1 MTDTTEFSAASNKAD
16 SGLVTQTSRILAN
29 FQRFTSQPSFRRS
42 FPAVIA
48 VIAVAVGLLVYT
60 LLQQPERTTL
70 YASLPDSEKS
80 KVVDALKNQG
90 VAVSID
96 PTTGDILVPVDDYH
110 SSKIS
115 LAAQG
120 LPASVPGG
128 YQSLNDLPLGSSRSV
143 ELMRL
148 KQSQEI
154 ELARSIREIEDVL
167 SARVHLALPEKSV
180 FVRNQ
185 QPPTASVFV
194 QLPYGRTLGASQ
206 VTAIVHLVS
215 SSIPNMSKQ
224 DVTVV
229 DQNGALLSKSADDPD
244 SILSDSQLEHRM
256 RLESIYRTRIMSL
269 VTPIV
274 GPGNVS
280 TQVNL
285 EIDFT
290 RNETTEE
297 IVDPK
302 STATRSKQTT
312 LDISTDLP
320 ARGIPGA
327 VSNTPPT
334 QAELSTS
341 PSENSGDDR
350 IRTRSS
356 SDIENFEVSKTI
368 STTQKPSNTIIKI
381 TAAVLLREAV
391 AINPETGLEEGQP
404 LSPEKIAEI
413 EKLVAGAIGI
423 NADRGDTLTV
433 SSSPFISTLE
443 GVSKEWHEIPLIK
456 NLLKQLVTILILSIV
471 ALGVIRPLLN
481 RIMIPI
487 GPGAPGEVLVGMEDE
502 VDVDT
507 VEVQE
512 GESLEDI
519 KAKLKPK
526 KQAISADML
535 DTANTYDDKVA
546 VIRMIV
552 SEEAG
557 KVSNVFKEMIS
568 KDMGPS

>member
-1 MTDTTEFSAASNKAD
+1 MTDTTEFSAATNRTD
-16 SGLVTQTSRILAN
+16 NGLVTQTSRLLAN
-29 FQRFTSQPSFRRS
+29 VQKLTSQPSFQRS

-48 VIAVAVGLLVYT
+48 VIAVGIGLLVYA

-70 YASLPDSEKS
+70 FASLPDSEKS

-90 VAVSID
+90 VAVTLD

-110 SSKIS
+110 SSRIS

-128 YQSLNDLPLGSSRSV
+128 YQSLSDLPLGSSRSV

-148 KQSQEI
+148 KQTQEI
-154 ELARSIREIEDVL
+154 ELARSIREIEDVM

-194 QLPYGRTLGASQ
+194 QLPYGRTLGSSQ

-256 RLESIYRTRIMSL
+256 RLESIYRSRIISL

-280 TQVNL
+280 AQVNL
-285 EIDFT
+285 DIDFT

-312 LDISTDLP
+312 LDVSTDLP

-341 PSENSGDDR
+341 PSGNASDDR

-356 SDIENFEVSKTI
+356 SDIENFEVSRTI
-368 STTQKPSNTIIKI
+368 STTQKPSNTIVKI
-381 TAAVLLREAV
+381 TAAVLLRETV

-404 LSPEKIAEI
+404 LPE
-413 EKLVAGAIGI
+413 EKLVEINKLLSGAIGI
-423 NADRGDTLTV
+423 DQERGDTLTV
-433 SSSPFISTLE
+433 TSSPFVSTLE

-487 GPGAPGEVLVGMEDE
+487 GSGAPGEVLVGMEDE

>member
-1 MTDTTEFSAASNKAD
+1 MTDTTEFSAASNKTD
-16 SGLVTQTSRILAN
+16 NGLVTQTSRLLSN
-29 FQRFTSQPSFRRS
+29 FQRFTSQPSFQRS

-48 VIAVAVGLLVYT
+48 VIAVAVGLLVYAI
-60 LLQQPERTTL
+60 LQQPERTTL

-90 VAVSID
+90 VDVTLD
-96 PTTGDILVPVDDYH
+96 PTTGEVLVPVDDYH
-110 SSKIS
+110 SSRIS

-128 YQSLNDLPLGSSRSV
+128 YQSLSELPLGSSRSV

-256 RLESIYRTRIMSL
+256 RLESIYRSRIMSL

-280 TQVNL
+280 AQVNL
-285 EIDFT
+285 DMDFT

-302 STATRSKQTT
+302 GTATRSKQTT

-341 PSENSGDDR
+341 PAENTGDDR
-350 IRTRSS
+350 IRTQSS
-356 SDIENFEVSKTI
+356 SDIENFEVSRTI

-381 TAAVLLREAV
+381 TAAVLLRENV
-391 AINPETGLEEGQP
+391 SINPETGIEEGQP
-404 LSPEKIAEI
+404 LAPEKIAEI
-413 EKLVAGAIGI
+413 DDVDCLWVGHFDLSNFLGVPGQFDSKLYLNAINRIVKAGKKYKKSLGI
-423 NADRGDTLTV
+423 ML
-433 SSSPFISTLE
+433 STRQEMDFYLDLGFNVIAVGTE
-443 GVSKEWHEIPLIK
+443 MS
-456 NLLKQLVTILILSIV
+456 ILS
-471 ALGVIRPLLN
+471 R
-481 RIMIPI
+481 
-487 GPGAPGEVLVGMEDE
+487 
-502 VDVDT
+502 
-507 VEVQE
+507 
-512 GESLEDI
+512 S
-519 KAKLKPK
+519 
-526 KQAISADML
+526 ISQIL
-535 DTANTYDDKVA
+535 Q
-546 VIRMIV
+546 
-552 SEEAG
+552 
-557 KVSNVFKEMIS
+557 
-568 KDMGPS
+568 

>member
-1 MTDTTEFSAASNKAD
+1 MTDTTEFSAATNKTD
-16 SGLVTQTSRILAN
+16 NGLVTQTSRLLAN
-29 FQRFTSQPSFRRS
+29 VQRFTAQPSFQRS

-48 VIAVAVGLLVYT
+48 VIAVGIGLLVYAI
-60 LLQQPERTTL
+60 LQQPERTTL

-90 VAVSID
+90 VDVTLD
-96 PTTGDILVPVDDYH
+96 PTTGDILVPVDAYH
-110 SSKIS
+110 SSRIS

-128 YQSLNDLPLGSSRSV
+128 YQSLSDLPLGSSRSV

-148 KQSQEI
+148 KQTQEI
-154 ELARSIREIEDVL
+154 ELARSIREIEDVM

-194 QLPYGRTLGASQ
+194 QLPYGRTLGSSQ

-256 RLESIYRTRIMSL
+256 RLESIYRSRIISL

-280 TQVNL
+280 AQVNL
-285 EIDFT
+285 DIDFT

-302 STATRSKQTT
+302 GTATRSKQTT
-312 LDISTDLP
+312 LDVSTDLP

-341 PSENSGDDR
+341 PAGTAPDDR

-356 SDIENFEVSKTI
+356 SDIENFEVSRTI
-368 STTQKPSNTIIKI
+368 STTQKPSNTIVKI
-381 TAAVLLREAV
+381 TAAVLLRETM

-404 LSPEKIAEI
+404 LAPEKLADI
-413 EKLVAGAIGI
+413 EKLLSGAIGI
-423 NADRGDTLTV
+423 DQERGDILTV
-433 SSSPFISTLE
+433 SSSPFVSKLE
-443 GVSKEWHEIPLIK
+443 GVAKEWHEIPLIK

-557 KVSNVFKEMIS
+557 KVSNVFKDMIS

>member
-16 SGLVTQTSRILAN
+16 NGLVSQTSRLLAN
-29 FQRFTSQPSFRRS
+29 VQRITSQPSFQRS

-48 VIAVAVGLLVYT
+48 VIAVGIGLLAYVI
-60 LLQQPERTTL
+60 LQQPERTTL
-70 YASLPDSEKS
+70 FASLPDSEKS

-90 VAVSID
+90 IDVSLD
-96 PTTGDILVPVDDYH
+96 PTTGDVLVPVDDYH
-110 SSKIS
+110 SSRIS

-128 YQSLNDLPLGSSRSV
+128 YQSLNELPLGSSRSV

-256 RLESIYRTRIMSL
+256 RLESIYRNRIISL

-280 TQVNL
+280 AQVNL
-285 EIDFT
+285 DIDFT

-302 STATRSKQTT
+302 GTATRSKQTT

-327 VSNTPPT
+327 VANTPPT

-341 PSENSGDDR
+341 PSEDSSDDR

-404 LSPEKIAEI
+404 LAPEKLAEI
-413 EKLVAGAIGI
+413 EKLVSGAIGFS
-423 NADRGDTLTV
+423 AERGDTLTV
-433 SSSPFISTLE
+433 SSSPFVSTLE

>member
-1 MTDTTEFSAASNKAD
+1 MTDTTEFSAASNKTD
-16 SGLVTQTSRILAN
+16 NGLVTQTSRLLSN
-29 FQRFTSQPSFRRS
+29 FQRFTSQPSFQRS

-48 VIAVAVGLLVYT
+48 VIAVAVGLLVYAI
-60 LLQQPERTTL
+60 LQQPERTTL

-90 VAVSID
+90 VDVTLD
-96 PTTGDILVPVDDYH
+96 PTTGEVLVPVDDYH
-110 SSKIS
+110 SSRIS

-128 YQSLNDLPLGSSRSV
+128 YQSLNELPLGSSRSV

-256 RLESIYRTRIMSL
+256 RLESIYRSRIMSL

-280 TQVNL
+280 AQVNL
-285 EIDFT
+285 DMDFT

-302 STATRSKQTT
+302 GTATRSKQTT

-341 PSENSGDDR
+341 PAENIGDDR
-350 IRTRSS
+350 IRTQSS
-356 SDIENFEVSKTI
+356 SDIENFEVSRTI

-381 TAAVLLREAV
+381 TAAVLLRENV
-391 AINPETGLEEGQP
+391 SINPETGIEEGQP
-404 LSPEKIAEI
+404 LAPEKIAEI
-413 EKLVAGAIGI
+413 EKLVSGAIGI
-423 NADRGDTLTV
+423 SAERGDTLTV
-433 SSSPFISTLE
+433 SSSTFVSTLE
-443 GVSKEWHEIPLIK
+443 GVDKEWHEIPLIK

-487 GPGAPGEVLVGMEDE
+487 GPGAPGEVLVGMEDD

>member
-1 MTDTTEFSAASNKAD
+1 MTDTTEFSTATNKTD
-16 SGLVTQTSRILAN
+16 NGLVTQTSRLLAN
-29 FQRFTSQPSFRRS
+29 VQRFTAQPSFQRS

-48 VIAVAVGLLVYT
+48 VIAVGIGLLVYAI
-60 LLQQPERTTL
+60 LQQPERTTL

-90 VAVSID
+90 VDVTLD
-96 PTTGDILVPVDDYH
+96 PTTGDILVPVDAYH
-110 SSKIS
+110 SSRIS

-128 YQSLNDLPLGSSRSV
+128 YQSLSDLPLGSSRSV

-148 KQSQEI
+148 KQTQEI
-154 ELARSIREIEDVL
+154 ELARSIREIEDVM

-185 QPPTASVFV
+185 QPPTASVFI
-194 QLPYGRTLGASQ
+194 QLPYGRTLGSSQ

-256 RLESIYRTRIMSL
+256 RLESIYRSRIISL

-280 TQVNL
+280 AQVNL
-285 EIDFT
+285 DIDFT

-302 STATRSKQTT
+302 GTATRSKQTT
-312 LDISTDLP
+312 LDVSTDLP

-341 PSENSGDDR
+341 PAGTASDDR

-356 SDIENFEVSKTI
+356 SDIENFEVSRTI
-368 STTQKPSNTIIKI
+368 STTQKPSNTIVKI
-381 TAAVLLREAV
+381 TAAVLLRETM

-404 LSPEKIAEI
+404 LAPEKLADI
-413 EKLVAGAIGI
+413 EKLLSGAIGI
-423 NADRGDTLTV
+423 DQERGDILTV
-433 SSSPFISTLE
+433 SSSPFVSKLE
-443 GVSKEWHEIPLIK
+443 GVAKEWHEIPLIK

>member
-1 MTDTTEFSAASNKAD
+1 MTDTTEFSAATNKTD
-16 SGLVTQTSRILAN
+16 NGLVTQTSRLLAN
-29 FQRFTSQPSFRRS
+29 VQRFTAQPSFQRS

-48 VIAVAVGLLVYT
+48 VIAVGIGLLVYAI
-60 LLQQPERTTL
+60 LQQPERTTL

-90 VAVSID
+90 VDVTLD
-96 PTTGDILVPVDDYH
+96 PTTGDILVPVDAYH
-110 SSKIS
+110 SSRIS

-148 KQSQEI
+148 KQTQEI
-154 ELARSIREIEDVL
+154 ELARSIREIEDVM

-185 QPPTASVFV
+185 QPPTASVFI
-194 QLPYGRTLGASQ
+194 QLPYGRTLGSSQ

-256 RLESIYRTRIMSL
+256 RLESIYRSRIISL

-280 TQVNL
+280 AQVNL
-285 EIDFT
+285 DIDFT

-302 STATRSKQTT
+302 GTATRSKQTT
-312 LDISTDLP
+312 LDVSTDLP

-341 PSENSGDDR
+341 PAGTASDDR

-356 SDIENFEVSKTI
+356 SDIENFEVSRTI
-368 STTQKPSNTIIKI
+368 STTQKPSNTIVKI
-381 TAAVLLREAV
+381 TAAVLLRETM

-404 LSPEKIAEI
+404 LAPEKLADI
-413 EKLVAGAIGI
+413 EKLLSGAIGI
-423 NADRGDTLTV
+423 DQERGDILTV
-433 SSSPFISTLE
+433 SSSPFVSKLE
-443 GVSKEWHEIPLIK
+443 GVAKEWHEIPLIK

-487 GPGAPGEVLVGMEDE
+487 GPGVPGEVLVGMEDE

>member
-29 FQRFTSQPSFRRS
+29 FQRFTAQPSFQRS
-42 FPAVIA
+42 FPAIIA
-48 VIAVAVGLLVYT
+48 VIAVAVGLLAYAI
-60 LLQQPERTTL
+60 LQQPERTTL

-90 VAVSID
+90 VNVSID

>member
-1 MTDTTEFSAASNKAD
+1 MTDTTQFSAATNQSDN
-16 SGLVTQTSRILAN
+16 GLVTQTS
-29 FQRFTSQPSFRRS
+29 FQRS

-48 VIAVAVGLLVYT
+48 VIAVGIGLLVYA

-70 YASLPDSEKS
+70 FASLPDSEKS

-90 VAVSID
+90 VAVTLD

-110 SSKIS
+110 SSRIS

-128 YQSLNDLPLGSSRSV
+128 YQSLSDLPLGSSRSV

-148 KQSQEI
+148 KQTQEI
-154 ELARSIREIEDVL
+154 ELARSIREIEDIM

-256 RLESIYRTRIMSL
+256 RLESIYRSRIMSL

-280 TQVNL
+280 AQVNL
-285 EIDFT
+285 DIDFT

-302 STATRSKQTT
+302 GTATRSKQTT
-312 LDISTDLP
+312 LDLSTDLP

-327 VSNTPPT
+327 VANTPPT
-334 QAELSTS
+334 QAELSTT
-341 PSENSGDDR
+341 PSDNASDDR

-356 SDIENFEVSKTI
+356 SDIENFEVSRTI
-368 STTQKPSNTIIKI
+368 STTQKPSNVIVKI
-381 TAAVLLREAV
+381 TAAVLLRENM
-391 AINPETGLEEGQP
+391 AINPETGIEEGQP
-404 LSPEKIAEI
+404 LPAEKIAEI
-413 EKLVAGAIGI
+413 ERLLSGAIGI
-423 NADRGDTLTV
+423 DQERGDQLTV

-557 KVSNVFKEMIS
+557 KVSNVFKDMIS

>member
-1 MTDTTEFSAASNKAD
+1 MTDTTEFSAASNKTD
-16 SGLVTQTSRILAN
+16 NGLVTQTSRLLSN
-29 FQRFTSQPSFRRS
+29 FQRFTSQPSFQRS

-48 VIAVAVGLLVYT
+48 VIAVAVGLLVYAI
-60 LLQQPERTTL
+60 LQQPERTTL

-90 VAVSID
+90 VDVTLD
-96 PTTGDILVPVDDYH
+96 PTTGEVLVPVDDYH

-128 YQSLNDLPLGSSRSV
+128 YQSLSELPLGSSRSV

-256 RLESIYRTRIMSL
+256 RLESIYRSRIMSL

-280 TQVNL
+280 AQVNL
-285 EIDFT
+285 DMDFT
-290 RNETTEE
+290 C
-297 IVDPK
+297 
-302 STATRSKQTT
+302 
-312 LDISTDLP
+312 LLY
-320 ARGIPGA
+320 
-327 VSNTPPT
+327 
-334 QAELSTS
+334 TS
-341 PSENSGDDR
+341 PSPRDKRQSR
-350 IRTRSS
+350 MPSS
-356 SDIENFEVSKTI
+356 
-368 STTQKPSNTIIKI
+368 
-381 TAAVLLREAV
+381 A
-391 AINPETGLEEGQP
+391 
-404 LSPEKIAEI
+404 
-413 EKLVAGAIGI
+413 
-423 NADRGDTLTV
+423 
-433 SSSPFISTLE
+433 
-443 GVSKEWHEIPLIK
+443 
-456 NLLKQLVTILILSIV
+456 
-471 ALGVIRPLLN
+471 
-481 RIMIPI
+481 
-487 GPGAPGEVLVGMEDE
+487 
-502 VDVDT
+502 
-507 VEVQE
+507 
-512 GESLEDI
+512 
-519 KAKLKPK
+519 
-526 KQAISADML
+526 
-535 DTANTYDDKVA
+535 
-546 VIRMIV
+546 
-552 SEEAG
+552 
-557 KVSNVFKEMIS
+557 
-568 KDMGPS
+568 

>member
-1 MTDTTEFSAASNKAD
+1 
-16 SGLVTQTSRILAN
+16 
-29 FQRFTSQPSFRRS
+29 
-42 FPAVIA
+42 
-48 VIAVAVGLLVYT
+48 
-60 LLQQPERTTL
+60 
-70 YASLPDSEKS
+70 
-80 KVVDALKNQG
+80 
-90 VAVSID
+90 
-96 PTTGDILVPVDDYH
+96 
-110 SSKIS
+110 
-115 LAAQG
+115 
-120 LPASVPGG
+120 
-128 YQSLNDLPLGSSRSV
+128 
-143 ELMRL
+143 
-148 KQSQEI
+148 
-154 ELARSIREIEDVL
+154 
-167 SARVHLALPEKSV
+167 
-180 FVRNQ
+180 
-185 QPPTASVFV
+185 
-194 QLPYGRTLGASQ
+194 
-206 VTAIVHLVS
+206 
-215 SSIPNMSKQ
+215 MSKQ

-302 STATRSKQTT
+302 GTATRSKQTT

>member
-1 MTDTTEFSAASNKAD
+1 MTDTTEFSAATNKTD
-16 SGLVTQTSRILAN
+16 NGLVTQTSRLLAN
-29 FQRFTSQPSFRRS
+29 VQRFTAQPSFQRS

-48 VIAVAVGLLVYT
+48 VIAVGIGLLVYAI
-60 LLQQPERTTL
+60 LQQPERTTL

-90 VAVSID
+90 VDVTLD
-96 PTTGDILVPVDDYH
+96 PTTGDILVPVDAYH
-110 SSKIS
+110 SSRIS

-128 YQSLNDLPLGSSRSV
+128 YQSLSDLPLGSSRSV

-148 KQSQEI
+148 KQTQEI
-154 ELARSIREIEDVL
+154 ELARSIREIEDVM

-194 QLPYGRTLGASQ
+194 QLPYGRTLGSSQ

-256 RLESIYRTRIMSL
+256 RLESIYRSRIISL

-280 TQVNL
+280 AQVNL
-285 EIDFT
+285 DIDFT

-302 STATRSKQTT
+302 GTATRSKQTT
-312 LDISTDLP
+312 LDVSTDLP

-341 PSENSGDDR
+341 PAGTAPDDR

-356 SDIENFEVSKTI
+356 SDIENFEVSRTI
-368 STTQKPSNTIIKI
+368 STTQKPSNTIVKI
-381 TAAVLLREAV
+381 TAAVLLRETM

-404 LSPEKIAEI
+404 LAAEKLADI
-413 EKLVAGAIGI
+413 EKLLSGAIGI
-423 NADRGDTLTV
+423 DQERGDILTV
-433 SSSPFISTLE
+433 STSPFVSKLE
-443 GVSKEWHEIPLIK
+443 GVAKEWHEIPLIK